1 MAAAV
6 APHRPDFITPM
17 AAVAGAVAD
26 AVCAAMTEGGGLTRA
41 WVNNGGD
48 IAIHLAPGASFTAAI
63 AARAGLPDRLTLHAA
78 DPVRGIAT
86 SGRGGRSFSLGIADA
101 VTALARTAAE
111 ADAAATMIANAV
123 DLPGHPAVAR
133 RSAADLKADSDL
145 GMLPVTTALGPLTAT
160 ETATALDRGAAHA
173 RRLLARG
180 LVAGAAL
187 FLNGEMR
194 LVGHVAAE
202 PEPALA

>member
-1 MAAAV
+1 
-6 APHRPDFITPM
+6 
-17 AAVAGAVAD
+17 
-26 AVCAAMTEGGGLTRA
+26 
-41 WVNNGGD
+41 
-48 IAIHLAPGASFTAAI
+48 
-63 AARAGLPDRLTLHAA
+63 
-78 DPVRGIAT
+78 
-86 SGRGGRSFSLGIADA
+86 
-101 VTALARTAAE
+101 
-111 ADAAATMIANAV
+111 MIANAV

-133 RSAADLKADSDL
+133 RPAADLKADSDL

-160 ETATALDRGAAHA
+160 ETAAALDRGAAHA